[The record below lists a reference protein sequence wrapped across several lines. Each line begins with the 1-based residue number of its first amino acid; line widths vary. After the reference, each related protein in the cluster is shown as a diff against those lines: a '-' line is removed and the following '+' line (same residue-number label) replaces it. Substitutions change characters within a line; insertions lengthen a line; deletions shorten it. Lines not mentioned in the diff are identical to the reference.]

1 VHDLRRYGAAARD
14 LRIEQHERGQW
25 KNNRA
30 ETSDQ
35 PSRRKERKMQ
45 MFLERRFSTEIHLS
59 ARRRLQRFQP
69 STPSDFNPNAPNASH
84 CGDEQTARRWRSSLR
99 IRVAPPA
106 GALRLAT

>member
-1 VHDLRRYGAAARD
+1 MRKLLQKYPFAPERLVMHDLRRYGASDRD

-45 MFLERRFSTEIHLS
+45 CF
-59 ARRRLQRFQP
+59 
-69 STPSDFNPNAPNASH
+69 
-84 CGDEQTARRWRSSLR
+84 
-99 IRVAPPA
+99 
-106 GALRLAT
+106 

>member
-1 VHDLRRYGAAARD
+1 
-14 LRIEQHERGQW
+14 
-25 KNNRA
+25 
-30 ETSDQ
+30 
-35 PSRRKERKMQ
+35 
-45 MFLERRFSTEIHLS
+45 MFLERRFSTEIPLN